1 MLFPCLKFFLHL
13 NPGLPRFN
21 LWTSTKW
28 CLWKAFPDTLETLTP
43 TPPSSRLRGATL
55 QRPSPSSGPRARGE
69 GDLPQGQHTPRS
81 ARAGSHVVRWER
93 AAPPRHAPR
102 ACASYTPLGRA
113 PPPCP
118 RTLFQT
124 REGQSRPSGTRLAAM
139 WVWDLRMGHPRIFE
153 PRLRTVK
160 SGKFALLRTLGW

>member
-1 MLFPCLKFFLHL
+1 MPQQ
-13 NPGLPRFN
+13 N
-21 LWTSTKW
+21 
-28 CLWKAFPDTLETLTP
+28 ATLETLTP
-43 TPPSSRLRGATL
+43 TPPSSLLRGATL
-55 QRPSPSSGPRARGE
+55 QRPIPSSGPRARGE

-81 ARAGSHVVRWER
+81 ARAGSHVVRRER

-153 PRLRTVK
+153 PHQRIVK
-160 SGKFALLRTLGW
+160 SGNFALLRTLSW